1 MTAPWPVRD
10 GPVDKEA
17 IEQFEALQA
26 VTRAIRNAR
35 AEYGVELGRKI
46 PATVCASDE
55 ALRCGALWAVH
66 GVATHKS
73 CCFCTGGPGFRVPVQ
88 GQQPVL
94 EPVSLRTRVP
104 CELRLAPHIHKPW
117 LAYVFLWLL
126 FSLLS

>member
-46 PATVCASDE
+46 PATVCVSDE
-55 ALRCGALWAVH
+55 ALRYGAFLAVL
-66 GVATHKS
+66 GVATQVS
-73 CCFCTGGPGFRVPVQ
+73 CCFCRGMVQ
-88 GQQPVL
+88 DSQ
-94 EPVSLRTRVP
+94 
-104 CELRLAPHIHKPW
+104 
-117 LAYVFLWLL
+117 Y
-126 FSLLS
+126 

>member
-10 GPVDKEA
+10 GLVDEEA

-55 ALRCGALWAVH
+55 ALRYGALWAVL
-66 GVATHKS
+66 GVATQES
-73 CCFCTGGPGFRVPVQ
+73 CCFCRGMVQ
-88 GQQPVL
+88 DSQ
-94 EPVSLRTRVP
+94 T
-104 CELRLAPHIHKPW
+104 
-117 LAYVFLWLL
+117 
-126 FSLLS
+126 